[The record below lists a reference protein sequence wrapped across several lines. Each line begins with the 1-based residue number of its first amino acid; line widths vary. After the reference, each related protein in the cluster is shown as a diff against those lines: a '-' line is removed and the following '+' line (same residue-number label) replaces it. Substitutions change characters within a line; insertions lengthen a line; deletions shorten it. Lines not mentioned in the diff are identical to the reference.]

1 MSVNQI
7 LDDLQRAFPERDEK
21 MPVLFVGHGSPMNA
35 LEDNEFSLAWQD
47 IGKKL
52 PRPAAILCV
61 SAHWETAGTQVTAM
75 DQPKTIHDFGG
86 FPRELFEAVYPA
98 PGSPQLAQL
107 TRQTVKSVPVDLDQG
122 WGLDHGTWSVLSRMF
137 PQADIPVVQ
146 LSLDHYQQPEF
157 HYALG
162 KELSA
167 LRRKGV
173 LIIGSGNIVHNLR
186 RMVWQDQGYDWALE
200 FDEKMK
206 ALILSGDHPSIV
218 HYENLGQA
226 AQLAIPTNEHF
237 LPLLYI
243 LGLQDEQDE
252 LRFFADRV
260 TLGSMSM
267 RSLWIG

>member
-1 MSVNQI
+1 M
-7 LDDLQRAFPERDEK
+7 
-21 MPVLFVGHGSPMNA
+21 
-35 LEDNEFSLAWQD
+35 
-47 IGKKL
+47 
-52 PRPAAILCV
+52 
-61 SAHWETAGTQVTAM
+61 
-75 DQPKTIHDFGG
+75 
-86 FPRELFEAVYPA
+86 
-98 PGSPQLAQL
+98 
-107 TRQTVKSVPVDLDQG
+107 DLDQT
-122 WGLDHGTWSVLSRMF
+122 WGLDHGTWSVLARMF

-186 RMVWQDQGYDWALE
+186 RMAWQDQGYDWALE

-206 ALILSGDHPSIV
+206 SLILSGDHPSIV
-218 HYENLGQA
+218 HYEKLGQA